1 MDEFKLYPF
10 WLDLNLSY
18 ILYILIMS
26 SKKEKK
32 YKRKTNIFFK
42 LLKSF

>member
-1 MDEFKLYPF
+1 MDGFKLYPF

-32 YKRKTNIFFK
+32 VQEENKHFF
-42 LLKSF
+42 